1 MKMASNNTKK
11 AKRRYDIDWL
21 RVLAMLSIFLFHVAR
36 FFNDDDWH
44 VKNPELSFG
53 ATVFVRIVVVWVMP
67 LFFIISGM
75 GTYYALGFRTKGRY
89 IQERFKRLIIPFLL
103 GIFIVLIPVQVWIE
117 RVSHGDFQGSFLE
130 FYPYYFKGYYAF
142 GGNFAWMGLHLWFL
156 EFLFI
161 FSLISLPLFMF
172 LRRNRM
178 QNLIHK
184 VAENTKKTGFI
195 FLLAIPIILMELL
208 VNQDPEGIGMRAFG
222 GWSLATYLVFFILGY
237 IIASDIGFKEGM
249 EKTRWPALI
258 FVLLIIIPHAFG
270 LYKNFN
276 PGYIT
281 WYSLYA
287 LGSWVWLVAI
297 FGFASMN
304 LSFNNRYLKYG
315 NKAVLPFYILHQ
327 TVIVYI
333 GFLIAN
339 WNIGVLIK
347 YIILGTTSFATI
359 MILYEYIIRRIET
372 VRFLFGMRPKNG

>member
-1 MKMASNNTKK
+1 MASNNTKK

-89 IQERFKRLIIPFLL
+89 IQERFKRLIVPFLL
-103 GIFIVLIPVQVWIE
+103 GTFIVLIPVQVWIE
-117 RVSHGDFQGSFLE
+117 RVSHGDFQGSFFE

-184 VAENTKKTGFI
+184 VAEYTKKTGFI

>member
-1 MKMASNNTKK
+1 MASNNTKK

-21 RVLAMLSIFLFHVAR
+21 RILAMLSIFLFHVAR

-89 IQERFKRLIIPFLL
+89 IQERFKRLIVPFLL
-103 GIFIVLIPVQVWIE
+103 GTFIVLIPVQVWIE
-117 RVSHGDFQGSFLE
+117 RVSHGDFQGSFFE

-184 VAENTKKTGFI
+184 VAEYTKKTGFI

-315 NKAVLPFYILHQ
+315 NKAVLPFYILQQ